1 MKNKKGFT
9 LIELLAVIVILGIL
23 MMAAIPA
30 ITRTIAKSRRNTYW
44 QNAKQY
50 IKAATTP
57 YLDGEYA
64 GTSSTTCNLPGQGKF
79 VLIPQSIV
87 ELEQGSI
94 EKSSFNAPYVTDSG
108 TEASAGTPTIM
119 VANVPI
125 DGRDNLQWFY
135 TGMDK
140 QNNGIKEFVN
150 MNELSLK
157 SVSTGSA
164 STIKG
169 TAVRNVCIEYNT
181 SQKTYKVTVLA
192 SATAECSGSKI
203 AYDDTCKVN

>member
-64 GTSSTTCNLPGQGKF
+64 GTSSTTCNLPGQNKF
-79 VLIPQSIV
+79 VIIPQSIV

-94 EKSSFNAPYVTDSG
+94 EKSSFNAKYVESG
-108 TEASAGTPTIM
+108 AGVPTII
-119 VANVPI
+119 VANIPVG
-125 DGRDNLQWFY
+125 GRDNLQWFY
-135 TGMDK
+135 TGMDV
-140 QNNGIKEFVN
+140 QGNGVPDIIN

-157 SVSTGSA
+157 SVKTGTSSSITGTSLTNLCA
-164 STIKG
+164 TYSSNSYTI
-169 TAVRNVCIEYNT
+169 
-181 SQKTYKVTVLA
+181 TVG
-192 SATAECSGSKI
+192 SCSGDGKYNLSV
-203 AYDDTCKVN
+203 DDTCKLN